1 MSTTPT
7 RMEAAL
13 QKLREIQE
21 GNLLG
26 GGQKHI
32 ERQHS
37 RGKLTARERID
48 LLLDPQTFVE
58 IGSCVST
65 TGARMD
71 GRKSEAPC
79 DGGIIGTGKI
89 DGRTVA
95 VYASDFTV
103 LGGSLGTQHIQK
115 CAELITMAAEWGI
128 PMMWLLDSSGGRL
141 GYSDVMLAGIDWYF
155 CMISRYSGLIPQI
168 NVLMGPCIAGQA
180 YAPTLCDFLLMSRE
194 TANLWLAGPRQ
205 AKAATSEEID
215 RSVGS
220 ADYHMVHSG
229 TCDVVGDND
238 AEAIAKARELVG
250 FLPSSCREKPPRKP
264 SSDDSARL
272 VPELVEIVPDDFD
285 RTYDMHD
292 VIEALADDGHY
303 YEIKNEYAR
312 NLITCFG
319 RLGGEVVG
327 FVASNPSEPGSILEI
342 NSCDKYYRFI
352 QVLDAYNI
360 PLVNLVDTP
369 PIVPGEEQESKGL
382 LRHFGKILDA
392 YATATI
398 PKISVVLRECY
409 SDAGGMILGGA
420 KGMGVDL
427 CYAWP
432 IARFAVEASE
442 LDLRAVY
449 GKGVEEDAYEGYLN
463 RSREKVDV
471 FDVAR
476 GYTAQIVDEII
487 DPEDTRIKLLGALEI
502 TRNRR
507 EKLPFRAKMHG
518 TPPT

>member
-1 MSTTPT
+1 MST

-13 QKLREIQE
+13 QRLREIQE

-26 GGQKHI
+26 GGIQHI

-37 RGKLTARERID
+37 RGKLTARERVD
-48 LLLDPQTFVE
+48 LLLDPETFVE
-58 IGSCVST
+58 FGSCVST

-71 GRKSEAPC
+71 GRRSEAPC
-79 DGGIIGTGKI
+79 DGGIIGTGRI
-89 DGRTVA
+89 NDRTVA

-128 PMMWLLDSSGGRL
+128 PMIWLLDSSGGRL

-155 CMISRYSGLIPQI
+155 FMISRYSGLIPQI

-238 AEAIAKARELVG
+238 SETIAKARELVG
-250 FLPSSCREKPPRKP
+250 FMPANCRERPPTVATP
-264 SSDDSARL
+264 DDSRRL
-272 VPELVEIVPDDFD
+272 VSELIKIVPDDFAL
-285 RTYDMHD
+285 TYDMHD
-292 VIEALADDGHY
+292 VIESLADDGHY
-303 YEIKNEYAR
+303 YEIKDQYAR
-312 NLITCFG
+312 NLITCLA
-319 RLGGEVVG
+319 RMGGDVVG
-327 FVASNPSEPGSILEI
+327 FVANNPNETGSILEI

-369 PIVPGEEQESKGL
+369 PAVPGEEQESKGL

-398 PKISVVLRECY
+398 PKISVILRECY
-409 SDAGGMILGGA
+409 SDAGGMIMGGA

-432 IARFAVEASE
+432 IAQFAVEASE
-442 LDLRAVY
+442 LDLRVVY
-449 GKGVEEDAYEGYLN
+449 GRGVEEDAYSGYLN

-487 DPEDTRIKLLGALEI
+487 DPKDTRIKIIEALEI
-502 TRNRR
+502 TRNKS
-507 EKLPFRAKMHG
+507 EQLPSRGKMHG